1 MSNTLTQDFVYRDGM
16 IWQKGYEGRARKMP
30 SHYGTPFL
38 FISLWY
44 ECSYAD
50 VLNYAEWARKMKVWW
65 EESPPLPHLP
75 YNDMDMHLSRHV
87 RGLICELINLPV
99 EDRHG
104 PGVPA

>member
-1 MSNTLTQDFVYRDGM
+1 
-16 IWQKGYEGRARKMP
+16 
-30 SHYGTPFL
+30 
-38 FISLWY
+38 
-44 ECSYAD
+44 
-50 VLNYAEWARKMKVWW
+50 
-65 EESPPLPHLP
+65 LP